1 MFDIKL
7 TYVKEDVVVLP
18 EIGITGSD
26 FFGRR
31 DFRGVLKELEF
42 KMKDFVNI
50 ALAVEFIRNHSGG
63 EFKPSNTD
71 MEITG
76 KIKTAGKIMD
86 IRLRDHLIIG
96 NSGYFS
102 FADEGIL

>member
-1 MFDIKL
+1 M
-7 TYVKEDVVVLP
+7 KENFHRF
-18 EIGITGSD
+18 IGNRIIDSD
-26 FFGRR
+26 FFGSH
-31 DFRGVLKELEF
+31 DFRGSGEEFEF

-63 EFKPSNTD
+63 EFKPSN

-76 KIKTAGKIMD
+76 EIKTAAKIMD

-96 NSGYFS
+96 RKRYFS
-102 FADEGIL
+102 FADEGIFKIS